1 MRKFEDVLHDVEA
14 QALLQPNSIQL
25 KSQDKYWHLMELARA
40 SSNIFS
46 FTPSLGKVD
55 KILGCPPLPTKKK
68 ASEGLFRDPRIQL
81 LYVTKNL
88 S

>member
-1 MRKFEDVLHDVEA
+1 
-14 QALLQPNSIQL
+14 
-25 KSQDKYWHLMELARA
+25 MELARA